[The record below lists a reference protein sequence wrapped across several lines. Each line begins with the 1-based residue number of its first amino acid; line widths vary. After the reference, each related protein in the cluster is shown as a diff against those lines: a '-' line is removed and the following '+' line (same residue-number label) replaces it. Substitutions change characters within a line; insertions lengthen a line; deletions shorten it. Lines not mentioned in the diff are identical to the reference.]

1 MNFTSGSKPSLEEL
15 KRRNMPPEIP
25 TVQGES
31 LPIQTEAMP
40 ASQETH
46 PTEEEWLELLETL
59 SAMYRLI
66 SDWIRSRDSRPM
78 DLPQRELAQTAKD
91 VAVIRLLMEQ
101 EHQRREQAGKKNGRH
116 FSFRWPSLSLPHPS
130 PAWLFLPMILAALWA
145 LWHSLGMLWSAISPL
160 LS

>member
-1 MNFTSGSKPSLEEL
+1 MNFTSGSKSSLEEL

-25 TVQGES
+25 TAQGES

-91 VAVIRLLMEQ
+91 VAAIRLLMEQ

-116 FSFRWPSLSLPHPS
+116 FSFRWPSLSPPHPS